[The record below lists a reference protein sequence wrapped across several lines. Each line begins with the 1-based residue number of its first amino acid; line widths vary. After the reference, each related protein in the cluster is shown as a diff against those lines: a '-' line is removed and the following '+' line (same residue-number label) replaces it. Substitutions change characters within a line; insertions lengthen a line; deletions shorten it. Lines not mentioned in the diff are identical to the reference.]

1 MEDTRRA
8 EPSES
13 PQQGTFELTETEA
26 ASTGSVGTA
35 LGPLCIYK
43 LNIFMGFLTVR
54 TSGSLTLV
62 SALGT
67 LFFLLCCHV
76 QF

>member
-26 ASTGSVGTA
+26 ATMESA
-35 LGPLCIYK
+35 LGPCI
-43 LNIFMGFLTVR
+43 
-54 TSGSLTLV
+54 
-62 SALGT
+62 
-67 LFFLLCCHV
+67 HV
-76 QF
+76 VAVKFGVLWDSQ